1 MEFADYDEFRAS
13 VLILADGD
21 EATIDTFST
30 QTLDLIIGLAE
41 NRVYRD
47 LRASSM
53 LAPLSVAISNNA
65 ATLPADLIELKEV
78 YLDAT
83 RPIEIVP
90 LERLR
95 TLAGGGNTVQAAQ
108 DGDTLI
114 FWPAASGTLT
124 GRYYKRPSGL
134 KTGTWANQSTFARYP
149 EAFVYASLVEAAP
162 FLGFTDRV
170 QVWEGKYR
178 EALATATREENLRAF
193 GGLHLRVRTR

>member
-1 MEFADYDEFRAS
+1 MQFADYDEFRAS
-13 VLILADGD
+13 VLILVDGD
-21 EATIDTFST
+21 EAGTETFST

-65 ATLPADLIELKEV
+65 ATLPADLIELKEI

-95 TLAGGGNTVQAAQ
+95 TLVGGGNTVHAAQ
-108 DGDTLI
+108 DGDSLV
-114 FWPAASGTLT
+114 FWPEASGTLT
-124 GRYYKRPSGL
+124 GRYYARPDDL
-134 KTGTWANQSTFARYP
+134 KTGIWANQATFARYP

-170 QVWEGKYR
+170 QVWEAKYQDSLR
-178 EALATATREENLRAF
+178 NAAREENLRAF
-193 GGLHLRVRTR
+193 GGSHLRVRSR